1 MKQQAILDFTDDGKA
16 VVQIPDVGEVAFIN
30 MFGLSTTSEVERD
43 IEVADTPERKAFLAE
58 YLNAYHQIFGGDAEL
73 SQKTKDTL
81 ERFEDAMIDKL
92 PIFETRELDCYD
104 LTDEDY
110 DEAWNIVADE
120 DSEELDN
127 AMENSY
133 IREISVNVYKMK
145 HSTAWYLFGHVK
157 ADIEAALKQIECMK
171 GLPKVIDNIDA
182 VCGIIRKAADTRDAT
197 EKLTEEF
204 GLTKDQAAY
213 AVGFHLTELAGI
225 KKDNVQD
232 NIEDYEKIL
241 ALLKRLDK

>member
-43 IEVADTPERKAFLAE
+43 IEVADTPERKMFLTD
-58 YLNAYHQIFGGDAEL
+58 YLNAYQQIFGGDAEL
-73 SQKTKDTL
+73 SKKTKEML
-81 ERFEDAMIDKL
+81 EKFEDAMIDKF
-92 PIFETRELDCYD
+92 PIFETRELDCNEF
-104 LTDEDY
+104 TDEHY
-110 DEAWNIVADE
+110 DEAWDIVADE
-120 DSEELDN
+120 DSDELND
-127 AMENSY
+127 ALDNSY

-157 ADIEAALKQIECMK
+157 PDIETTMKQIECMK
-171 GLPKVIDNIDA
+171 GLPKVIDNIDE
-182 VCGIIRKAADTRDAT
+182 VCKIIRKARDTRDAT
-197 EKLTEEF
+197 EKLKEKF

-225 KKDNVQD
+225 NKDNVQE
-232 NIEDYEKIL
+232 NIEHYEKIL

>member
-1 MKQQAILDFTDDGKA
+1 MRQQAILDFTDDGKA

-73 SQKTKDTL
+73 SQKTKDAL

-110 DEAWNIVADE
+110 DEAWNTVADE

-127 AMENSY
+127 ALENSY
-133 IREISVNVYKMK
+133 IREISVNVYKIK
-145 HSTAWYLFGHVK
+145 HSTAWYLFSHVK
-157 ADIEAALKQIECMK
+157 ADIEATLKQIECMK
-171 GLPKVIDNIDA
+171 GFPKSSTILMRCA
-182 VCGIIRKAADTRDAT
+182 VLSVR
-197 EKLTEEF
+197 
-204 GLTKDQAAY
+204 
-213 AVGFHLTELAGI
+213 
-225 KKDNVQD
+225 
-232 NIEDYEKIL
+232 
-241 ALLKRLDK
+241 LLIQEMPLKS

>member
-16 VVQIPDVGEVAFIN
+16 MVQIPDVGEVAFIN

-43 IEVADTPERKAFLAE
+43 IEVADTQERKMFLTD
-58 YLNAYHQIFGGDAEL
+58 YLNAYQQIFGGSAVL
-73 SQKTKDTL
+73 SIKTKDLL
-81 ERFEDAMIDKL
+81 EKFEDAMIDKL
-92 PIFETRELDCYD
+92 PIFETRDLDCNEF
-104 LTDEDY
+104 TDEHY

-120 DSEELDN
+120 DSDELNEALDN
-127 AMENSY
+127 SF

-145 HSTAWYLFGHVK
+145 HSTAWYLFGHIK
-157 ADIEAALKQIECMK
+157 PDIEATMKQIECLK

-197 EKLTEEF
+197 EKLTDEF
-204 GLTKDQAAY
+204 GLTKDQAVY

-225 KKDNVQD
+225 KKDNVQE
-232 NIEDYEKIL
+232 NIEHYEKIL